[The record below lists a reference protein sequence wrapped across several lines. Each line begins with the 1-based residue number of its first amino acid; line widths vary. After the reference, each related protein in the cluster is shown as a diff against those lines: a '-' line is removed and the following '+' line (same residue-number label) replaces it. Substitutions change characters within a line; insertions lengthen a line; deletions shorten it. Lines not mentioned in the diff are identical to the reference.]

1 MFAFVVLPS
10 AVSHWRTKM
19 FHKYKIRQMVRLVR
33 APISDSRAS
42 GSGIYEVTR
51 LMPADQTG
59 EVSYR
64 IKSSGFGE
72 RAVRESEI
80 AAKASIF

>member
-1 MFAFVVLPS
+1 MS
-10 AVSHWRTKM
+10 
-19 FHKYKIRQMVRLVR
+19 HKYHPHELVRLAR
-33 APISDSRAS
+33 FGFSDTRAS
-42 GSGIYEVTR
+42 ASGIYEVTR

-64 IKSSGFGE
+64 IKSSGGE

-80 AAKASIF
+80 EAPVSDA

>member
-1 MFAFVVLPS
+1 ML
-10 AVSHWRTKM
+10 
-19 FHKYKIRQMVRLVR
+19 HKYKIRQMVRLVR
-33 APISDSRAS
+33 APVSDSRAT

-64 IKSSGFGE
+64 IRSSGSGE
-72 RAVRESEI
+72 RAVRESQI
-80 AAKASIF
+80 AARASDL

>member
-1 MFAFVVLPS
+1 MGAAFLFARVALRL
-10 AVSHWRTKM
+10 AVPHWRNSM
-19 FHKYKIRQMVRLVR
+19 LHKYKIRQMVRLVR
-33 APISDSRAS
+33 APISDSGAS

-51 LMPADQTG
+51 LMPAGETG

-64 IKSSGFGE
+64 IRSGVTE

-80 AAKASIF
+80 RA